1 MEGVSIGVSTAGTEV
16 EAAAAAA
23 ESAVSREPSLA
34 GVYRLSYSEWE
45 GCKEMMRSDCYYS
58 RYDRTAITLSVTCHA
73 SLHTCEF

>member
-16 EAAAAAA
+16 EAAAAAAAAA

-45 GCKEMMRSDCYYS
+45 GCKEMMRSDC
-58 RYDRTAITLSVTCHA
+58 
-73 SLHTCEF
+73 